1 MAKKDFDRYYEEVEN
16 TYLEMLENLRDMER
30 EMADGLVDP
39 DMFEQMKEMI
49 IPLKNN
55 YETLGYVKFLL
66 NKPVKKEKEKRYI
79 LQNKKLL
86 AHSKTKEQ
94 VLKENRQVL
103 DNLKELSL

>member
-66 NKPVKKEKEKRYI
+66 NKPVRKEKEKRYI
-79 LQNKKLL
+79 SQNKKLL

-94 VLKENRQVL
+94 VLKENHQVL
-103 DNLKELSL
+103 DSLKELSL

>member
-1 MAKKDFDRYYEEVEN
+1 MSKKDFDRYYEEVEN
-16 TYLEMLENLRDMER
+16 TYLEMIENLRDMER

-39 DMFEQMKEMI
+39 GMFEQMKEMI

-79 LQNKKLL
+79 SQNKKLL